1 MAALTTH
8 KRTLKGRSALYSSAP
23 GEPFPAP
30 KDPPCPTQALL
41 EQQLFHCIG
50 FLFGKFCSIDPEDYF
65 DFYFKTW
72 SRLELLSDLR
82 FQVLPAGMLLHTPSG
97 QFKCVL
103 ESKLIP
109 FEIALQRLHG
119 HLLR

>member
-1 MAALTTH
+1 MAALTAH
-8 KRTLKGRSALYSSAP
+8 KRTLKGRSAFLANPYEATSTLPESLP
-23 GEPFPAP
+23 
-30 KDPPCPTQALL
+30 DPTQALI
-41 EQQLFHCIG
+41 EQQLFHCNG
-50 FLFGKFCSIDPEDYF
+50 SLFGKFRSIDPEDYF

-82 FQVLPAGMLLHTPSG
+82 LEVLPQGTLLHTPSG
-97 QFKCVL
+97 QLRCIL

-109 FEIALQRLHG
+109 FEIAPAAPAR

>member
-1 MAALTTH
+1 MAALTAH
-8 KRTLKGRSALYSSAP
+8 KRTLKGRSAFLANPYEATSTLPESLP
-23 GEPFPAP
+23 
-30 KDPPCPTQALL
+30 DPTQALL

-50 FLFGKFCSIDPEDYF
+50 FLFGKFRSIDPEDYF

-82 FQVLPAGMLLHTPSG
+82 FEVLPQGTLLHTPSG
-97 QFKCVL
+97 QLRCIL

-109 FEIALQRLHG
+109 FEAALKRLHG
-119 HLLR
+119 HILR

>member
-1 MAALTTH
+1 MAALITT
-8 KRTLKGRSALYSSAP
+8 KRSIKGRSAFYSTAP

-30 KDPPCPTQALL
+30 KDPQDPTQDLL

-50 FLFGKFCSIDPEDYF
+50 FLFGKFRSIDPEDYF
-65 DFYFKTW
+65 DFCFKTW
-72 SRLELLSDLR
+72 SRVELLSDLR
-82 FQVLPAGMLLHTPSG
+82 FEVLPAGMLLHTPSG
-97 QFKCVL
+97 QLKCVL

-109 FEIALQRLHG
+109 FEAALQRLHG